1 MVRKIL
7 SLAVMA
13 AVLVASAAGAQD
25 GNGQEALPLDRQGRQ
40 GAVQRHAAARSGGP
54 GPYRDQCRR
63 AAWPPATLERA
74 LTPEERAAK
83 DAERRRRGHRQPRHA
98 ERVQKTEEA
107 MIASFQNEDELKR
120 SFKIRT
126 ELLQQTL
133 DAIEA
138 GIGSQRASLA
148 SLLADASEAEL
159 AGTPVNAKQATSI
172 RDLHV
177 EMAKQ
182 QQMLV
187 LKQGELVALDKELV
201 RLVERFRE
209 IKGTHGRR
217 RRRAAAEPAPRRLT
231 RTAAP
236 APASPRA
243 AARGRAFLMRS
254 SASVSL
260 ASKRST
266 STGVVLDARTRPQPS
281 GQSARSAV
289 DGGDARTFEL
299 RLRAGTSR

>member
-7 SLAVMA
+7 NLAVMA
-13 AVLVASAAGAQD
+13 AVLASAAAGAQEKAKKLYRWVDKD
-25 GNGQEALPLDRQGRQ
+25 GKVQFSDTLPPEAVDQ
-40 GAVQRHAAARSGGP
+40 ARTEINAESGM
-54 GPYRDQCRR
+54 
-63 AAWPPATLERA
+63 ATSSLERA

-83 DAERRRRGHRQPRHA
+83 QALDAATATATKEAERIKQ
-98 ERVQKTEEA
+98 TEEA

-159 AGTPVNAKQATSI
+159 GGKAVNAKQASSI
-172 RDLHV
+172 RELHV

-187 LKQGELVALDKELV
+187 LKQGELVDLDKELV

-209 IKGTHGRR
+209 IKGAGAT
-217 RRRAAAEPAPRRLT
+217 P
-231 RTAAP
+231 AP
-236 APASPRA
+236 APAPAPADA
-243 AARGRAFLMRS
+243 AQP
-254 SASVSL
+254 
-260 ASKRST
+260 
-266 STGVVLDARTRPQPS
+266 TG
-281 GQSARSAV
+281 
-289 DGGDARTFEL
+289 
-299 RLRAGTSR
+299 

>member
-1 MVRKIL
+1 MVRKML

-13 AVLVASAAGAQD
+13 AVLAAGAAGAQEKAKKLYRWVDKD
-25 GNGQEALPLDRQGRQ
+25 GKVQFSDTLPPEAVDQ
-40 GAVQRHAAARSGGP
+40 ARTEINAESGL
-54 GPYRDQCRR
+54 
-63 AAWPPATLERA
+63 ATGSLERS

-83 DAERRRRGHRQPRHA
+83 ETLDAATATATKEA
-98 ERVQKTEEA
+98 ERVKQTEEA

-159 AGTPVNAKQATSI
+159 AGKPVNPKQAGSI
-172 RDLHV
+172 RELHI
-177 EMAKQ
+177 EMGKQ

-187 LKQGELVALDKELV
+187 LKQGELVDLDHELV

-209 IKGTHGRR
+209 IKSAGQ
-217 RRRAAAEPAPRRLT
+217 
-231 RTAAP
+231 AP
-236 APASPRA
+236 AKAPGTPVQAPPA
-243 AARGRAFLMRS
+243 G
-254 SASVSL
+254 
-260 ASKRST
+260 
-266 STGVVLDARTRPQPS
+266 
-281 GQSARSAV
+281 
-289 DGGDARTFEL
+289 
-299 RLRAGTSR
+299 

>member
-13 AVLVASAAGAQD
+13 AVLAAGSAGAQ
-25 GNGQEALPLDRQGRQ
+25 QEKAKKLYRWVDKEGKVQFSDTLPPE
-40 GAVQRHAAARSGGP
+40 AVDQARTEINAESGI
-54 GPYRDQCRR
+54 
-63 AAWPPATLERA
+63 ATASLERA

-83 DAERRRRGHRQPRHA
+83 QALDAATATATKEAERIKQ
-98 ERVQKTEEA
+98 TEEA

-159 AGTPVNAKQATSI
+159 GGKAVNAKQASSI
-172 RDLHV
+172 RELHV

-187 LKQGELVALDKELV
+187 LKQGELVDLDKELA
-201 RLVERFRE
+201 RLVERFRT
-209 IKGTHGRR
+209 IKDAGAT
-217 RRRAAAEPAPRRLT
+217 P
-231 RTAAP
+231 AP
-236 APASPRA
+236 APAPADQSP
-243 AARGRAFLMRS
+243 
-254 SASVSL
+254 
-260 ASKRST
+260 
-266 STGVVLDARTRPQPS
+266 P
-281 GQSARSAV
+281 
-289 DGGDARTFEL
+289 
-299 RLRAGTSR
+299 AG

>member
-1 MVRKIL
+1 MIRKML
-7 SLAVMA
+7 SLAVVA
-13 AVLVASAAGAQD
+13 AVLAAGAAGAEEKAKKLYRWVDKD
-25 GNGQEALPLDRQGRQ
+25 GKVQFSDALPPE
-40 GAVQRHAAARSGGP
+40 AVDQARTEINAQSGM
-54 GPYRDQCRR
+54 
-63 AAWPPATLERA
+63 ATGSLERA

-83 DAERRRRGHRQPRHA
+83 EAIDAATATATKEAERIRQ
-98 ERVQKTEEA
+98 TEEA

-159 AGTPVNAKQATSI
+159 AGTPVNPKQASGI
-172 RDLHV
+172 RELHV

-187 LKQGELVALDKELV
+187 LKQGELVDLDKELA

-209 IKGTHGRR
+209 IKGAGS
-217 RRRAAAEPAPRRLT
+217 APAPAPAAEPAP
-231 RTAAP
+231 ADQAP
-236 APASPRA
+236 PA
-243 AARGRAFLMRS
+243 G
-254 SASVSL
+254 
-260 ASKRST
+260 
-266 STGVVLDARTRPQPS
+266 
-281 GQSARSAV
+281 
-289 DGGDARTFEL
+289 
-299 RLRAGTSR
+299 

>member
-13 AVLVASAAGAQD
+13 AVLASAAADAQD
-25 GNGQEALPLDRQGRQ
+25 KGKKLYRWVDKDGKVQFSDTLPPEAVDQ
-40 GAVQRHAAARSGGP
+40 ARTEINASSGM
-54 GPYRDQCRR
+54 
-63 AAWPPATLERA
+63 ATGTVERA

-83 DAERRRRGHRQPRHA
+83 LALDTATANATKEAERIKQ
-98 ERVQKTEEA
+98 TEEA

-159 AGTPVNAKQATSI
+159 AGKPVNPRQASGI
-172 RDLHV
+172 RELHV

-187 LKQGELVALDKELV
+187 LKQGELVDLDKELA

-209 IKGTHGRR
+209 IKGAGKT
-217 RRRAAAEPAPRRLT
+217 PAPT
-231 RTAAP
+231 PAP
-236 APASPRA
+236 APAEA
-243 AARGRAFLMRS
+243 A
-254 SASVSL
+254 
-260 ASKRST
+260 
-266 STGVVLDARTRPQPS
+266 P
-281 GQSARSAV
+281 
-289 DGGDARTFEL
+289 
-299 RLRAGTSR
+299 AG

>member
-13 AVLVASAAGAQD
+13 AVLASAAAGAQEKAKKLYRWVDKD
-25 GNGQEALPLDRQGRQ
+25 GKVQFSDTLPPEAVDQ
-40 GAVQRHAAARSGGP
+40 ARTEINAESGM
-54 GPYRDQCRR
+54 
-63 AAWPPATLERA
+63 ATSSLERA

-83 DAERRRRGHRQPRHA
+83 QALDAATATATKEAERIKQ
-98 ERVQKTEEA
+98 TEEA

-159 AGTPVNAKQATSI
+159 AGNPVNPKQAGSI
-172 RDLHV
+172 RELHT

-187 LKQGELVALDKELV
+187 LKQGELVDLDKELV

-209 IKGTHGRR
+209 IKGAGAT
-217 RRRAAAEPAPRRLT
+217 P
-231 RTAAP
+231 AP
-236 APASPRA
+236 APAPAPADA
-243 AARGRAFLMRS
+243 AQP
-254 SASVSL
+254 
-260 ASKRST
+260 
-266 STGVVLDARTRPQPS
+266 TG
-281 GQSARSAV
+281 
-289 DGGDARTFEL
+289 
-299 RLRAGTSR
+299 

>member
-1 MVRKIL
+1 MVRKML

-13 AVLVASAAGAQD
+13 AVLATGAAGAQEKAKKLYRWVDKD
-25 GNGQEALPLDRQGRQ
+25 GKIQYSDALPPE
-40 GAVQRHAAARSGGP
+40 AVDQAHTEINSSSGM
-54 GPYRDQCRR
+54 
-63 AAWPPATLERA
+63 ATGSVERA

-83 DAERRRRGHRQPRHA
+83 EAQDAALATASKEA
-98 ERVQKTEEA
+98 ERVRQTEEA

-159 AGTPVNAKQATSI
+159 AGNPVNPKQAGSI
-172 RDLHV
+172 RELHT

-187 LKQGELVALDKELV
+187 LKQGELVDLDKELV

-209 IKGTHGRR
+209 MKGEASG
-217 RRRAAAEPAPRRLT
+217 AAP
-231 RTAAP
+231 TAAP
-236 APASPRA
+236 APAPA
-243 AARGRAFLMRS
+243 DQA
-254 SASVSL
+254 
-260 ASKRST
+260 
-266 STGVVLDARTRPQPS
+266 PP
-281 GQSARSAV
+281 
-289 DGGDARTFEL
+289 
-299 RLRAGTSR
+299 AG

>member
-13 AVLVASAAGAQD
+13 AVLASGTAGAQEKAKKLYRWVD
-25 GNGQEALPLDRQGRQ
+25 KEGKVQFSDTLPPEAVDQ
-40 GAVQRHAAARSGGP
+40 ARTEINAKSGM
-54 GPYRDQCRR
+54 
-63 AAWPPATLERA
+63 ATSSIERA

-83 DAERRRRGHRQPRHA
+83 EALDAATATATKEA
-98 ERVQKTEEA
+98 ERVKQTEEA

-120 SFKIRT
+120 SFRIRT

-148 SLLADASEAEL
+148 GLLADASEAEL
-159 AGTPVNAKQATSI
+159 AGTAVNAKQASSI
-172 RDLHV
+172 RELHR

-187 LKQGELVALDKELV
+187 LKQGELVDLDKALL

-209 IKGTHGRR
+209 IKGAGAT
-217 RRRAAAEPAPRRLT
+217 P
-231 RTAAP
+231 AP
-236 APASPRA
+236 APAPA
-243 AARGRAFLMRS
+243 TA
-254 SASVSL
+254 
-260 ASKRST
+260 
-266 STGVVLDARTRPQPS
+266 
-281 GQSARSAV
+281 GQAPP
-289 DGGDARTFEL
+289 
-299 RLRAGTSR
+299 AG

>member
-13 AVLVASAAGAQD
+13 AVLASSAAGAAEKAKKLYRWVDKD
-25 GNGQEALPLDRQGRQ
+25 GKVQFSDALPPE
-40 GAVQRHAAARSGGP
+40 AVDQARTEINSLSGM
-54 GPYRDQCRR
+54 
-63 AAWPPATLERA
+63 ATSSVERA
-74 LTPEERAAK
+74 LSPEERAAK
-83 DAERRRRGHRQPRHA
+83 EALDAATATATKEAERIKQ
-98 ERVQKTEEA
+98 TEEA

-120 SFKIRT
+120 SFRIRT

-159 AGTPVNAKQATSI
+159 AGKPVNAKQASSI
-172 RDLHV
+172 RELHR

-187 LKQGELVALDKELV
+187 LKQGELVDLDKELV

-209 IKGTHGRR
+209 IKGASAT
-217 RRRAAAEPAPRRLT
+217 P
-231 RTAAP
+231 AP
-236 APASPRA
+236 APAPA
-243 AARGRAFLMRS
+243 PA
-254 SASVSL
+254 
-260 ASKRST
+260 
-266 STGVVLDARTRPQPS
+266 
-281 GQSARSAV
+281 GQAPP
-289 DGGDARTFEL
+289 
-299 RLRAGTSR
+299 AG